1 MGYRDELDK
10 MAHEHGYEEQEAEG
24 DCQFCIHR
32 PMCSGENCHFDRK
45 WEPEDLEKR
54 YYHVNDWEDRLSDEL
69 YSKRDIAEMPCLEY
83 VEGSGFITHQT
94 WRSTHPKRNFR
105 VRMTI
110 EVNVDARDEIEARK
124 LACDQYG
131 LKDRDLYPR
140 DGSLDQS
147 RMADVDVVHQ
157 YRMPVKY
164 IEDDGENRWGYDY
177 TFARYK
183 DEAELRFREKWDH
196 LDAIQDYEDIE
207 EFDEYG
213 EEWN

>member
-1 MGYRDELDK
+1 MDYTNCK
-10 MAHEHGYEEQEAEG
+10 N
-24 DCQFCIHR
+24 CIHN
-32 PMCSGENCHFDRK
+32 PMCSGKNCHFDRK
-45 WEPEDLEKR
+45 WEPEDLEKK

-69 YSKRDIAEMPCLEY
+69 YSKRDMAEMEWPY
-83 VEGSGFITHQT
+83 GVEGPYFTEKNE
-94 WRSTHPKRNFR
+94 WRRNHPKRDFR
-105 VRMTI
+105 VRLTI
-110 EVNVDARDEIEARK
+110 EVNVEARDGIEARQI
-124 LACDQYG
+124 ACDRIG
-131 LKDRDLYPR
+131 VKDKADYDL
-140 DGSLDQS
+140 DGSIDRS
-147 RMADVDVVHQ
+147 RMADVDIVHQ

>member
-1 MGYRDELDK
+1 MDRYELDAA
-10 MAHEHGYEEQEAEG
+10 AHVHGYEEREDSA
-24 DCQFCIHR
+24 DCSQCIHE
-32 PMCSGENCHFDRK
+32 PMCSGEHCHFDRK
-45 WEPEDLEKR
+45 WEPEDLEKK

-69 YSKRDIAEMPCLEY
+69 YSMKDRAEMEWPAGC
-83 VEGSGFITHQT
+83 EGPWFTEQNE
-94 WRSTHPKRNFR
+94 WRHNHPKRNFR

-110 EVNVDARDEIEARK
+110 EVNVEARDKIDACK
-124 LACDQYG
+124 MACDQYG
-131 LKDRDLYPR
+131 LKDRDLYPL

-196 LDAIQDYEDIE
+196 LDAVQDYEDIE
-207 EFDEYG
+207 EYDEYG